1 MIETTILSNT
11 DINDI
16 LRAATIRTEN
26 DTRYAEF
33 LLKTLCDAARDA
45 NIKHRFW
52 EAVYNRRSSR
62 FLVSQLHYMQSYASM
77 TFNVED
83 IINEYGVLE
92 KLAEA
97 CGQHVISQYGVNG
110 ENVNVYLEFK
120 PPVVQVPTTLEDRR
134 LEKETSW

>member
-1 MIETTILSNT
+1 MIEITILSIT

-16 LRAATIRTEN
+16 LRAATIRNEN

-33 LLKTLCDAARDA
+33 LLKTLSDAARDA

-62 FLVSQLHYMQSYASM
+62 FLLCQLHNMQTYASM

-83 IINEYGVLE
+83 IINEYNVLE
-92 KLAEA
+92 RLADM

-110 ENVNVYLEFK
+110 ENVNIYLEFK
-120 PPVVQVPTTLEDRR
+120 LPVVEMPTTLEDRR